1 MYFLWSSVLIISRCF
16 RGGVMKAT
24 ADVPGGALL
33 LRMKNALREYILY
46 YQCRIFTCF
55 HSQVHQTLVK
65 NQTWSNLRLA
75 ALFKWYLRRSGVLL
89 SLVPAC
95 QCPGG
100 HGGHGWRDWEVA
112 GKEWHLVQVCGVA
125 SFTRAVGSSKDF
137 HDRPSLIYIVSFP
150 NLTSSR
156 FKPVQV
162 IFPIW
167 LSTWFCD
174 FARWCSST

>member
-1 MYFLWSSVLIISRCF
+1 
-16 RGGVMKAT
+16 MKAA
-24 ADVPGGALL
+24 ADVLGGALL

-100 HGGHGWRDWEVA
+100 HGGHGGRDWEVG
-112 GKEWHLVQVCGVA
+112 GKVRHQVQVCEV
-125 SFTRAVGSSKDF
+125 SIRTRFFVSI
-137 HDRPSLIYIVSFP
+137 SLP
-150 NLTSSR
+150 DLNLTEHLNTFDRCWYACLSDLILR
-156 FKPVQV
+156 FCLINFFSWTCFETLFQGGRVFSQGAFPVATRDS
-162 IFPIW
+162 ILPI
-167 LSTWFCD
+167 
-174 FARWCSST
+174 